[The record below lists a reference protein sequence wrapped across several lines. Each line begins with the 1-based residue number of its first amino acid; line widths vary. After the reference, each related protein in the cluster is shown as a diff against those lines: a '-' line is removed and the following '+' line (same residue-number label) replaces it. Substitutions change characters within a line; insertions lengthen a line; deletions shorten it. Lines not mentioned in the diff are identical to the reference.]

1 MELATRFEADPH
13 RQVLAGKVI
22 ASLFFEPS
30 TRTRLSFESA
40 INHLGG
46 RVIGFS
52 ETANTSVSK
61 GETFHDTIMVISNY
75 CDLIVMRHSIEGAAR
90 YASEISKVPVVN
102 AGDGANQHPSQT
114 LLDLYSIQKTQ
125 GTLDGLHIAMV
136 GDLKYGRTVHSLLQA
151 MSFFNPTFTFVA
163 PDELKMP
170 DEYKLFLD
178 EKGIPYTETRNMEE
192 AIDSADIVYMT
203 RVQRERFSDPM
214 EYERVKNV
222 YVLRNSMLERTK
234 PNMRILHPLPRVE
247 RSTRTSTATPK
258 PTISNRPKTAYTPAW
273 PSSATCWASPNKR
286 NKPHNTRHTM
296 TDHTEGKLEVRA
308 IENGTVIDHIPSD
321 CLFKIIKILDLEHDT
336 HRITFG
342 TNLESKRMGSK
353 AIIKINDR
361 FCKQD
366 ELNRIA
372 IVAPMAKVNIIENF
386 RVTEKR
392 NVTIP
397 ETVRGFVRCV
407 NPKCITNNE
416 PVETSF
422 TVIREGEQIALRCK
436 YCEKITH
443 RQQIEILK

>member
-1 MELATRFEADPH
+1 
-13 RQVLAGKVI
+13 
-22 ASLFFEPS
+22 
-30 TRTRLSFESA
+30 
-40 INHLGG
+40 
-46 RVIGFS
+46 
-52 ETANTSVSK
+52 
-61 GETFHDTIMVISNY
+61 
-75 CDLIVMRHSIEGAAR
+75 
-90 YASEISKVPVVN
+90 
-102 AGDGANQHPSQT
+102 
-114 LLDLYSIQKTQ
+114 
-125 GTLDGLHIAMV
+125 
-136 GDLKYGRTVHSLLQA
+136 
-151 MSFFNPTFTFVA
+151 
-163 PDELKMP
+163 
-170 DEYKLFLD
+170 
-178 EKGIPYTETRNMEE
+178 
-192 AIDSADIVYMT
+192 
-203 RVQRERFSDPM
+203 
-214 EYERVKNV
+214 
-222 YVLRNSMLERTK
+222 
-234 PNMRILHPLPRVE
+234 
-247 RSTRTSTATPK
+247 
-258 PTISNRPKTAYTPAW
+258 
-273 PSSATCWASPNKR
+273 
-286 NKPHNTRHTM
+286 M
-296 TDHTEGKLEVRA
+296 TDHTEGKLEGRA

-321 CLFKIIKILDLEHDT
+321 CLFKIIKILDLEHDTHRDPVRIIKILDLEHDT